1 MPLVDPMASLLR
13 MTKRG
18 AVRQFRKSDDP
29 KDLQLAV
36 AAQGQLDKMGTP
48 SASNISSYEARKAYE
63 GMQRADVAAKMGYR
77 AGDTAAATGNVLN
90 ARQNLFKRMQAAGPA
105 GAANLRKEAEALGV
119 TSLGFDRA
127 LRNLG
132 AQFSAAQMPEIKYA
146 SDTLANEPVRKLAS
160 GNTPEEEKN
169 KPKTRLFK
177 PSYGGAYMG

>member
-18 AVRQFRKSDDP
+18 AVRQFRKSGDA
-29 KDLQLAV
+29 KDLQPAV
-36 AAQGQLDKMGTP
+36 AAQSALDKMGHP

-63 GMQRADVAAKMGYR
+63 GMERADAAAKMGYR
-77 AGDTAAATGNVLN
+77 VGDTAAATGNVLN
-90 ARQNLFKRMQAAGPA
+90 ARQNLFKRMQAAGPS
-105 GAANLRKEAEALGV
+105 GASGFRKEAEALGV

-132 AQFSAAQMPEIKYA
+132 AQFSTEKMPE
-146 SDTLANEPVRKLAS
+146 TKLAS
-160 GNTPEEEKN
+160 ETSPEEEKN